1 MPTRVQRYY
10 TAKSMRKASPPP
22 RVDDDCSDTMLEVT
36 ITVLSLG
43 GVVAKQSKKSTMK
56 RKKQGHL
63 TPATTSLVAS
73 FCQAFTSD
81 GRMMHQTHVPS
92 IPLEHLDAS
101 CMSSKSRSSPQPI
114 VHWPGVSHDD
124 DDNANQVLSTLRFVR
139 RFDREDAASS
149 QGRFIPQ
156 TCPISISIYRHGH
169 LINLGKA
176 DVIIVGEEN
185 GVSSMVVPVSR
196 SVKKVSRRSKSSI
209 PMMKIRGD
217 DLKFGL
223 KSDAM
228 LRVLVSVSKVQTPE
242 IEVVEN
248 PMSLSVDQGSDP
260 IPEPQSVV
268 CDNAITEA
276 GSNGNEQ
283 VNAREEMQLT
293 ESNEVRPR
301 PRRRVRSATDMRG
314 SLFGEEP
321 ERQQEQAAVT
331 DIQNV
336 DTAETE
342 TEDII
347 PDPDC
352 LELDETMTS
361 LNVVVPSETDA
372 DNDRDV
378 DTTLSFCVLGAILGS
393 PAPSCVKKH
402 GRKTASSI
410 FWDLEDGIEDD
421 IPDLRDDNSSSEDTN
436 PFNEKEFGLNDTFT
450 TASLSDC
457 DESHGASVNNEEEP
471 IDVDTVPDIDIVDE
485 TCDYDFLA
493 FDEPSIKKAADS
505 ALAWS
510 ALALILHSPAP
521 AAVTKLGSSCVP
533 KHLDETAL
541 ADFDDALFTIEE
553 VEEEEVDDIPSLAD
567 TAESPPCSPKR
578 KHREYM
584 FKDSLDDNA
593 FLPELESMANQ
604 MVEQCPHCK
613 LLYCQEFPCSTRCMM
628 ERDGNVSERQSITYK
643 DALVKGED

>member
-1 MPTRVQRYY
+1 
-10 TAKSMRKASPPP
+10 
-22 RVDDDCSDTMLEVT
+22 
-36 ITVLSLG
+36 
-43 GVVAKQSKKSTMK
+43 
-56 RKKQGHL
+56 
-63 TPATTSLVAS
+63 
-73 FCQAFTSD
+73 
-81 GRMMHQTHVPS
+81 
-92 IPLEHLDAS
+92 
-101 CMSSKSRSSPQPI
+101 
-114 VHWPGVSHDD
+114 
-124 DDNANQVLSTLRFVR
+124 
-139 RFDREDAASS
+139 
-149 QGRFIPQ
+149 
-156 TCPISISIYRHGH
+156 
-169 LINLGKA
+169 
-176 DVIIVGEEN
+176 
-185 GVSSMVVPVSR
+185 
-196 SVKKVSRRSKSSI
+196 
-209 PMMKIRGD
+209 MMKIRGD

-248 PMSLSVDQGSDP
+248 HMSLSVDQSSDP
-260 IPEPQSVV
+260 VPGPQSVV

-276 GSNGNEQ
+276 GSNCNEQ

-301 PRRRVRSATDMRG
+301 LRRRVSSTTAMRG

-321 ERQQEQAAVT
+321 EFQQQEQAAAN

-336 DTAETE
+336 DTAEAE
-342 TEDII
+342 AEDNII

-352 LELDETMTS
+352 LELDETTTS

-372 DNDRDV
+372 NRNRDV

-410 FWDLEDGIEDD
+410 FWDLEDGIDDD

-436 PFNEKEFGLNDTFT
+436 PSNEKESGLNDIFT

-457 DESHGASVNNEEEP
+457 DESHGASVNNEEEL

-485 TCDYDFLA
+485 TCDYDCCPA
-493 FDEPSIKKAADS
+493 FDETSIKKAADS

-521 AAVTKLGSSCVP
+521 AAVTKLGSSCIP
-533 KHLDETAL
+533 KHSDEPAS

-553 VEEEEVDDIPSLAD
+553 VEEEVDDIPSLAD
-567 TAESPPCSPKR
+567 TAESPPCTPNR

-613 LLYCQEFPCSTRCMM
+613 LLYCQEFPCSSRCMM
-628 ERDGNVSERQSITYK
+628 ERDGNVSERQPSITYK
-643 DALVKGED
+643 DALMKGED